1 MAKEDDRARPH
12 ERWAHLRFAVIG
24 PLLAAPPARGD
35 LKSELLALSE
45 KVWRHPLTNEPL
57 TFGLS
62 TIERWLYQAKGERKD
77 PVLALKKKLRRD
89 QRKHRAFLATLG

>member
-1 MAKEDDRARPH
+1 MAREDEHVRAH

-35 LKSELLALSE
+35 LKKELLALSE
-45 KVWRHPLTNEPL
+45 KTWRHPLTSEPL

-62 TIERWLYQAKGERKD
+62 TIERWLYQA
-77 PVLALKKKLRRD
+77 
-89 QRKHRAFLATLG
+89 